1 MLTDDQKETVR
12 HWAAAGDSLSD
23 IHGKIG
29 QEFGIT
35 ITYFDA
41 RMLVSELELSLNKPE
56 AKQDEEPEQDDDV
69 SSANS
74 LDEKPIPGGVDI
86 TLDSMTQPKAMVSG
100 KVTFSDG
107 GRASW
112 YVDQTGRLGLDP
124 ESESYQP
131 SEDDVM
137 AFQTQLQQI
146 LKSQGF

>member
-1 MLTDDQKETVR
+1 MSKDGDETSF
-12 HWAAAGDSLSD
+12 AD
-23 IHGKIG
+23 
-29 QEFGIT
+29 E
-35 ITYFDA
+35 
-41 RMLVSELELSLNKPE
+41 E

-124 ESESYQP
+124 ESETYQP